1 MHFPRRLLTVLACG
15 LAAPLALFATPPA
28 QAGVGDLLVAPTRI
42 VLNGSR
48 GTEIVLSNIG
58 DDVATYRVSVELRR
72 MKPDGSLEDVAV
84 ASDRETTA
92 RDMILYAPRRVTI
105 APNQPQTIRIAAR
118 APAGLPD
125 GEYRAHLLFRAVPAP
140 RPVAPPTEVKG
151 VSFEL
156 IPIYGVTIPVVVRM
170 GNLSAKVGI
179 ANVAMTKLEGKP
191 AVSLD
196 LTRAGDRSVFGDVRI
211 FKAGFK
217 DPIAIQRGVAIYT
230 EVGTRHMVI
239 PINPDLAVSATGPI
253 TVDFVESTDS
263 GPVALA
269 ETRTVLR

>member
-1 MHFPRRLLTVLACG
+1 MPFPRRLLAALA
-15 LAAPLALFATPPA
+15 LPLAMIAAPSA

-72 MKPDGSLEDVAV
+72 MKPDGSLEDVTEAN
-84 ASDRETTA
+84 DRENLA
-92 RDMILYAPRRVTI
+92 RNMILYAPRRVTI

-118 APAGLPD
+118 APAGLAD
-125 GEYRAHLLFRAVPAP
+125 GEYRVHLLFRAVPAP
-140 RPVAPPTEVKG
+140 RPVAPAAEVKG
-151 VSFEL
+151 ISFEL

-179 ANVAMTKLEGKP
+179 ANVAMTQQAGKP

-211 FKAGFK
+211 FKAGVK

-239 PINPDLAVSATGPI
+239 PINPALTASAAGPV
-253 TVDFVESTDS
+253 TVDFIESTDS

>member
-1 MHFPRRLLTVLACG
+1 MPVFRRLLTAFAL
-15 LAAPLALFATPPA
+15 PLALFATPSA

-72 MKPDGSLEDVAV
+72 MKPDGSLEDVAD
-84 ASDRETTA
+84 ASDREKIA
-92 RDMILYAPRRVTI
+92 QNMILYAPRRVTI

-125 GEYRAHLLFRAVPAP
+125 GEYRAHLLFRAVPPP
-140 RPVAPPTEVKG
+140 RPVAPPAQVKG

-179 ANVAMTKLEGKP
+179 ANVALAQSNGKP

-211 FKAGFK
+211 FKAGIK

-239 PINPDLAVSATGPI
+239 PINPDLAASAAGPV
-253 TVDFVESTDS
+253 TVDFVESSDS

>member
-1 MHFPRRLLTVLACG
+1 MPVSRRLLTALA
-15 LAAPLALFATPPA
+15 LPLALFATPSA

-84 ASDRETTA
+84 ANDREKTA
-92 RDMILYAPRRVTI
+92 QNMILYAPRRVTI

-140 RPVAPPTEVKG
+140 RPVAPPAEVKG

-179 ANVAMTKLEGKP
+179 ANVAMTQSNGKP

-196 LTRAGDRSVFGDVRI
+196 LTEPATARCSAMSGSSRRGSRIRSRST
-211 FKAGFK
+211 
-217 DPIAIQRGVAIYT
+217 RGRIYT

-239 PINPDLAVSATGPI
+239 PINPDLAASAAGPV
-253 TVDFVESTDS
+253 TVDFVESSDS